1 MEPFVPWNA
10 FMLTLRRD
18 CYEANGDPR
27 LAVATRDLLRF
38 YSREAV
44 PLSAGLPAAPTSR

>member
-44 PLSAGLPAAPTSR
+44 PLSAGLPATPTSR